1 MTWLDAIWCL
11 VGVLTEA
18 GPSGLTGPS
27 ALAGLLLLAALA
39 AGLMLLFRGGSAEP
53 VSPVALR
60 ARSERAGVPR
70 HRDPD
75 APGRTRPRGPTARPL
90 AAA

>member
-11 VGVLTEA
+11 VGVLTDA
-18 GPSGLTGPS
+18 GPSG
-27 ALAGLLLLAALA
+27 LAGLLLLAALA
-39 AGLMLLFRGGSAEP
+39 AGLMLLFRGGSAP
-53 VSPVALR
+53 RVSGVALR
-60 ARSERAGVPR
+60 TRSERAGVPR

-90 AAA
+90 AAV